1 MNRIFAIL
9 LALAAFGVVVSG
21 CSQPSGEEGGST
33 AGAEKKEEAKPAE
46 GE

>member
-9 LALAAFGVVVSG
+9 LALAALGVVVSG
-21 CSQPSGEEGGST
+21 CTQSSGEEGGST
-33 AGAEKKEEAKPAE
+33 AGAEKKEDSATE